1 MVLLPSCLATAG
13 KWSKAT
19 ARLESVRAAR
29 GGNARAAASAL
40 AALQA
45 LDKACS
51 KSRHPAAG

>member
-1 MVLLPSCLATAG
+1 MEQSNSTAG
-13 KWSKAT
+13 
-19 ARLESVRAAR
+19 ERASCP
-29 GGNARAAASAL
+29 GSNVRAAASAL